1 MATEVLP
8 AQPNSLVVATIRR
21 LLVVWQDPA
30 SRRFI
35 RVGRL
40 DELEDGR
47 FTFRYLR
54 EARTK
59 NFSPLVQFPDL
70 DAIYVSDS
78 LPAFFAN
85 RVMSRQRASYSDFR
99 EWLGLVIEG
108 QDTPIEVLAR
118 TGGPRATD
126 TFHIVDDLRQ
136 FDGRQ
141 VSRFFASGIRYIAGA
156 DERLAHMKTGHRL
169 TLRAEP
175 DNPVNKRALLIDAE
189 ADLAVGYVPD
199 WLVNEVHG
207 LVDTGHKLNLVAE
220 RINPTAPAHLRL
232 LCRLEAHSVL

>member
-1 MATEVLP
+1 MATEVLL
-8 AQPNSLVVATIRR
+8 AQSESLVMSSIRR

-35 RVGRL
+35 RVARL

-47 FTFRYLR
+47 YAFRYLT
-54 EARTK
+54 EARTE

-78 LPAFFAN
+78 LPAFFSN
-85 RVMSRQRASYSDFR
+85 RVMSRQRASYGDFR
-99 EWLGLVIEG
+99 EWLGLSVEG

-136 FDGRQ
+136 LEGRR
-141 VSRFFASGIRYIAGA
+141 VSRFFASGVRYIEGA
-156 DERLAHMKTGHRL
+156 DAQLAKMEAGHRL
-169 TLRAEP
+169 CLRTEP
-175 DNPVNKRALLIDAE
+175 DNPANQRALLIDAE
-189 ADLAVGYVPD
+189 ADTPVGYVPD
-199 WLVNEVHG
+199 WLVNEVHDLRDLG
-207 LVDTGHKLNLVAE
+207 YQLDVVAE

-232 LCRLEAHSVL
+232 LCRLEAHSAS

>member
-1 MATEVLP
+1 MATEVLLS
-8 AQPNSLVVATIRR
+8 QSESFVVPSIRR

-47 FTFRYLR
+47 YAFRYLA
-54 EARTK
+54 EARTED
-59 NFSPLVQFPDL
+59 FSPLVQFPDL
-70 DAIYVSDS
+70 DALYVSDS
-78 LPAFFAN
+78 LPAFFSN
-85 RVMSRQRASYSDFR
+85 RVMSRQRASYGDFR
-99 EWLGLVIEG
+99 EWLGLTVEG

-136 FDGRQ
+136 LGDRR
-141 VSRFFASGIRYIAGA
+141 VSRFFASGVRHLKGA
-156 DERLAHMKTGHRL
+156 DEQLAKMEAGHRL
-169 TLRAEP
+169 CLRTEP
-175 DNPVNKRALLIDAE
+175 DNPANKRALLIDAE
-189 ADLAVGYVPD
+189 AGTPVGYVPD
-199 WLVNEVHG
+199 WLVNEVHDLRDSG
-207 LVDTGHKLNLVAE
+207 YELDVVAE

-232 LCRLEAHSVL
+232 LCRLEAHPAG